1 VSNWEKLVSSRE
13 LINSREGL
21 FWTLQTAGWVGF
33 AIIYYIGS
41 FLHDMRSIW
50 LFVIV
55 LNAYAGWLLTIP
67 LRYIYRKAL
76 TLRPLQ
82 MLAVVA
88 ASLYVTALLWALV
101 KNVNYWEIYKKG
113 YRPEEWYMY
122 FTNTVNSIIMIGCW
136 TGAYFGIKNYQMLLK
151 EKQNVLKAS
160 SMAHQAHI
168 KMLRY
173 QLNPHFLFNTL
184 NAISTLILIK
194 DNKTAEAMVNRL
206 SDFLRY
212 SLDKDPIRKV
222 ALIQEIQALEL
233 YLEIEKVRFEE
244 RLTVSWDVDEATTKA
259 LVPSLILQPLIE
271 NSIKYAISKM
281 ESGGQVNISTKLFG
295 KDLMLNVSDNGPG
308 AEINNGQLPASNGG
322 GVGLVNIKERLE
334 ALYKDN
340 YSFVI
345 SHNYPSGIKINIR
358 IPFEISETSV
368 ED

>member
-1 VSNWEKLVSSRE
+1 MPQWEKLVDSRE
-13 LINSREGL
+13 RL
-21 FWTLQTAGWVGF
+21 FWTLHTAGWAGF

-41 FLHDMRSIW
+41 FLHDMRNIW
-50 LFVIV
+50 VFVIA

-76 TLRPLQ
+76 TLKPMQ
-82 MLAVVA
+82 MLLLVA
-88 ASLYVTALLWALV
+88 ISLYITALFWALI
-101 KNVNYWEIYKKG
+101 KNINYWEIYKKG
-113 YRPEEWYMY
+113 YRPEDWYMY
-122 FTNTVNSIIMIGCW
+122 FSNTVNSIIMIGCW

-184 NAISTLILIK
+184 NAISTLILMK
-194 DNKTAEAMVNRL
+194 DNKTAGAMVNRL

-222 ALIQEIQALEL
+222 PLMQEIQALKL
-233 YLEIEKVRFEE
+233 YLQIEKVRFEE
-244 RLTVSWDVDEATTKA
+244 RLTVIWDIEEDSSKA

-281 ESGGQVNISTKLFG
+281 QGDGEIHISAKSFAG
-295 KDLMLNVSDNGPG
+295 DLMLVVTDNGPG
-308 AEINNGQLPASNGG
+308 AEINNGQLPTRPGG
-322 GVGLVNIKERLE
+322 GVGLVNIKDRLE
-334 ALYKDN
+334 ALYKDD

-345 SHNYPSGIKINIR
+345 CHNMPTGIKINIR
-358 IPFEISETSV
+358 IPYEISESII
-368 ED
+368 EN